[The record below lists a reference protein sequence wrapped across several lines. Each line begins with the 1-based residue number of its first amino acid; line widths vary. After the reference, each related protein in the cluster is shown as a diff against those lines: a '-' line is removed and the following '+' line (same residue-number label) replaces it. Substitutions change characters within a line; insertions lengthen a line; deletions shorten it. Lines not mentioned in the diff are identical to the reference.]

1 MPDQAIHKVIITGT
15 GRAGTTFLMQLLT
28 AIGLVVVPVKAC
40 EACKGSG
47 HGVF

>member
-28 AIGLVVVPVKAC
+28 AIGLVHRGRSATPYRLRGLPV
-40 EACKGSG
+40 
-47 HGVF
+47 

>member
-28 AIGLVVVPVKAC
+28 SIRLAKSLSIHKVTRRMLRIT
-40 EACKGSG
+40 
-47 HGVF
+47 